1 MTRPGLLAA
10 SPAAAFAS
18 LGAVSGS
25 IATVILFIL
34 PDSLRFQAFD
44 WLELTPF
51 AVVPGAVFGVVFAAV
66 LHRRRLAGPWSGV
79 AYVAAATASY
89 LAAYTFA
96 INAEVDDLLG
106 LRGVFWLNGLAAG
119 LLGGA
124 CLAALSAALFRFA
137 RRLRP
142 CLLMAAAGC
151 LLGALL
157 DPPLR
162 LDDNFDNFWLWLGFF
177 AVWQAGYAAAFA
189 TALPARIA
197 AA

>member
-1 MTRPGLLAA
+1 MTRPGLLTA
-10 SPAAAFAS
+10 SPAAAFAL
-18 LGAVSGS
+18 LGAGSGAL
-25 IATVILFIL
+25 ATAILFIL
-34 PDSLRFQAFD
+34 PDSLRVQAFG

-51 AVVPGAVFGVVFAAV
+51 AVAPGAVFGVVFAAA
-66 LHRRRLAGPWSGV
+66 LHRRRLARPWSSA
-79 AYVAAATASY
+79 AYVAAAAVSY

-96 INAEVDDLLG
+96 VHAEVDDLFG
-106 LRGVFWLNGLAAG
+106 LRGMYWLNGMAAG

-124 CLAALSAALFRFA
+124 SLAALSAVLLPFA

-162 LDDNFDNFWLWLGFF
+162 LDDMFFWPWLGFF
-177 AVWQAGYAAAFA
+177 AAWQAGYAAAFA

>member
-1 MTRPGLLAA
+1 MTRPGHAI
-10 SPAAAFAS
+10 STPAAFAL
-18 LGAVSGS
+18 LGAGSGAL
-25 IATVILFIL
+25 ATAILFIL
-34 PDSLRFQAFD
+34 PEDLEVQPLD
-44 WLELTPF
+44 WLTLSPF
-51 AVVPGAVFGVVFAAV
+51 ALAPGFAFGVVFATA
-66 LHRRRLAGPWSGV
+66 LYRRRLAGPWSGV